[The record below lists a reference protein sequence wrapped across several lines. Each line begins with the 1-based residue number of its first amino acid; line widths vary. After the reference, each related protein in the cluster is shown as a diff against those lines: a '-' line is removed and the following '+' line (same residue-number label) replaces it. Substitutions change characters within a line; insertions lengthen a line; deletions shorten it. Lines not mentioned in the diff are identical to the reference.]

1 MIQSFSKYKQFKS
14 LVDVKE
20 NDMAVRQGL
29 DFLRFVAEEYSRLEV
44 YNYQDFDGDDF
55 FTNDVEKMLAEVL
68 RDENTS
74 LESVG
79 IARNE
84 LQMIEKMEAYD
95 NYCLCFFDHVHE
107 AIKYR
112 LDDTE
117 SYLEELDKQINHH
130 SWKYKRDIEDKSF
143 SFMSSLSRYEELG
156 KLLVKKIE
164 YLRKHHRQEDAEIVM
179 KEYEYVPS
187 ICSFKIDELLQ
198 QGLEDE
204 ALKEIDK
211 SIAVYGDDSYNT
223 TARWHEQKISIL
235 EKRHDKSGV
244 IEEYRRL
251 FRQFLNE
258 KRPCYEKLKSLVP
271 TDVWNDFAM
280 KLFDDIPHVT
290 DKDCVEICDLIVEEK
305 KYQCLLKVLMSNVM
319 SFSRVDLFFK
329 YAPYMS
335 KEDQATYVNH
345 VIEELRLRLKT
356 AKSKSYGYIVDD
368 IKGFYTCGDVAQK
381 LMSDFVSEI
390 AYNYGN
396 RPALM
401 RLLRN

>member
-1 MIQSFSKYKQFKS
+1 MCMKPSSIGWMIQK
-14 LVDVKE
+14 V
-20 NDMAVRQGL
+20 
-29 DFLRFVAEEYSRLEV
+29 
-44 YNYQDFDGDDF
+44 
-55 FTNDVEKMLAEVL
+55 T
-68 RDENTS
+68 
-74 LESVG
+74 
-79 IARNE
+79 
-84 LQMIEKMEAYD
+84 
-95 NYCLCFFDHVHE
+95 
-107 AIKYR
+107 
-112 LDDTE
+112 
-117 SYLEELDKQINHH
+117 
-130 SWKYKRDIEDKSF
+130 
-143 SFMSSLSRYEELG
+143 
-156 KLLVKKIE
+156 
-164 YLRKHHRQEDAEIVM
+164 
-179 KEYEYVPS
+179 
-187 ICSFKIDELLQ
+187 
-198 QGLEDE
+198 
-204 ALKEIDK
+204 
-211 SIAVYGDDSYNT
+211 
-223 TARWHEQKISIL
+223 
-235 EKRHDKSGV
+235 
-244 IEEYRRL
+244 
-251 FRQFLNE
+251 RQFLNE

-271 TDVWNDFAM
+271 TDGWTDFAM